1 MCADRVEATAKLSVK
16 ERLNGSSLGDSS
28 RRKQLTGKRRRQD
41 DKWEHDLYHTEPRT
55 ANRRID
61 GQDLRLKL
69 QKKNAGPAETGRRS
83 GVRDLRE
90 KLSGTMNPQP
100 VNADP
105 PKLTRRSAA
114 VEAREPEAKKVATVA
129 TKKKAQPKAND
140 SSADSFL
147 QSLGLEKYLITFQ
160 AEEVDMTALL
170 HMTDDDLK
178 AMGVPMVCFKLD
190 SARSFGCF
198 DFLSGSKKEDT
209 AGIGIKEL
217 TYQKQDLYLHLL
229 QSLMLSQHLG
239 GESMLQAT
247 AVSGTVQAVGDNRC
261 DSSTDIIQS
270 NNVSSEAVSYT
281 NGYTITT
288 TISRTVILPEEKNK
302 EVVVAQSSTSVCVRG
317 VRQETEVVLESVYQK
332 AATQEFFCP
341 NCQSCIQKVVLRN
354 RDAAAK
360 PIWDLR
366 CEQPKKLVTSIE
378 TQEEAEVDRYCDK
391 LGKRTNFKH
400 HTFFAVLSFLMFG
413 LLPPV
418 VYGFS
423 FKETDGR
430 DYKIAATAVVSL
442 VCVFRHREGSCPEAA
457 KDILE
462 VCGFLCHGRSHGLG
476 RLFPGG

>member
-28 RRKQLTGKRRRQD
+28 RRKQLTGK
-41 DKWEHDLYHTEPRT
+41 
-55 ANRRID
+55 
-61 GQDLRLKL
+61 
-69 QKKNAGPAETGRRS
+69 
-83 GVRDLRE
+83 
-90 KLSGTMNPQP
+90 
-100 VNADP
+100 
-105 PKLTRRSAA
+105 
-114 VEAREPEAKKVATVA
+114 
-129 TKKKAQPKAND
+129 
-140 SSADSFL
+140 
-147 QSLGLEKYLITFQ
+147 
-160 AEEVDMTALL
+160 
-170 HMTDDDLK
+170 
-178 AMGVPMVCFKLD
+178 
-190 SARSFGCF
+190 
-198 DFLSGSKKEDT
+198 
-209 AGIGIKEL
+209 
-217 TYQKQDLYLHLL
+217 
-229 QSLMLSQHLG
+229 
-239 GESMLQAT
+239 
-247 AVSGTVQAVGDNRC
+247 
-261 DSSTDIIQS
+261 
-270 NNVSSEAVSYT
+270 SYT